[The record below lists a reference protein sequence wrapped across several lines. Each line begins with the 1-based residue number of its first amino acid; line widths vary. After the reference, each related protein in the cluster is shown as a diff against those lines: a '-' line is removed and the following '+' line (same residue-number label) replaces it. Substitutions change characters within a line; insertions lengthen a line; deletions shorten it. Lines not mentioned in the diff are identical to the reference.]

1 LLQAVY
7 QEEKIK
13 ELDMNGAYL
22 DHASATPVRKEVLD
36 AMLPYFSER
45 FANPSTV
52 YDMGSKIRQV
62 VEEQRAKVANLIG
75 AKADEIIF
83 TSSGAEA
90 NNLAIKG
97 VAFARQKKGK
107 HIIVS
112 SIEHHSVLNS
122 ARFIERFDFEVTFLP
137 VDGYGLVD
145 PDRLAKAITPETI
158 LVSIMHANNEIGTI
172 QPMAELSA
180 ICKEKEI
187 IFHTDA
193 VASVGNTTVDINELN
208 VDLLSLSGPSLG
220 APKGIGALYFNKKV
234 RLMPLIHGGIQEN
247 GRRAGTENVP
257 GIVGLGK
264 AAELAQKELPDKET
278 HLRKLRDLLVKGV
291 FERVAKVKFTGHPE
305 NRLPGHAS
313 FCFEAIEGEA
323 LIFML
328 AQAGIY
334 TNTGSAC
341 ASKALKTSPVL
352 GSIGIRADLAQ
363 GSTVFT
369 IDSRNTIEEIEYVL
383 EKLPPVV
390 DRLRSFSPIW
400 GKEMAEY
407 EEGVCT

>member
-1 LLQAVY
+1 
-7 QEEKIK
+7 
-13 ELDMNGAYL
+13 MNGAYL
-22 DHASATPVRKEVLD
+22 DNASATPVREEVLE
-36 AMLPYFSER
+36 AMLPYFSEKYG
-45 FANPSTV
+45 NPSNV

-62 VEEQRAKVANLIG
+62 VEEQRAMVADLIG
-75 AKADEIIF
+75 ATAGEIIF

-107 HIIVS
+107 HVIVS
-112 SIEHHSVLNS
+112 AIEHHSVLNS
-122 ARFIERFDFEVTFLP
+122 ARFLERMDFEATFLA
-137 VDGYGLVD
+137 VDEFGCVD
-145 PDRLAKAITPETI
+145 PNRLAKAITPETV

-172 QPMAELSA
+172 EPIVELA
-180 ICKEKEI
+180 AVCKEKGI

-193 VASVGNTTVDINELN
+193 VASVGNTSVDVNELN
-208 VDLLSLSGPSLG
+208 VDLLSLSGASLG
-220 APKGIGALYFNKKV
+220 APKGIGALYFNKKI

-257 GIVGLGK
+257 AIVGLGK
-264 AAELAQKELPDKET
+264 AAQLAIRELPEKES
-278 HLRKLRDLLVKGV
+278 HVRRLRDRLVQGIL
-291 FERVAKVKFTGHPE
+291 ERVEKVTFTGHLV

-313 FCFEAIEGEA
+313 FCFEAVEGEA

-328 AQAGIY
+328 AQVGIY

-352 GSIGIRADLAQ
+352 GAIGIRADLAQ

-369 IDSRNTIEEIEYVL
+369 LNARTTKEEIDYVL
-383 EKLPPVV
+383 EALPPVV
-390 DRLRSFSPIW
+390 DRLRSMSPIW
-400 GKEMAEY
+400 GKEMPEY
-407 EEGVCT
+407 EEDVCH